1 MGYIRHSGWGRGEL
15 SVCVVASAL
24 GGWVCAPSCWT
35 SLTCAPPL
43 LSLLEYPL
51 PPPENGH
58 CHDRWPSP
66 RLAEGPG
73 VSETECSPGGG
84 AGPQGTPTSSRALRN
99 WPRTQNP
106 APHFLPV
113 TIPGWGVG
121 HVGSSGPQFPHLC
134 LGPVG
139 RQDLPVATATS
150 MTPQCRPGAI
160 VPDLAS
166 DWRPETPLP
175 LG

>member
-1 MGYIRHSGWGRGEL
+1 MGYIRHSGWGRGQL

-24 GGWVCAPSCWT
+24 GGWVCAPACWT

-73 VSETECSPGGG
+73 VSEMECSPGGG
-84 AGPQGTPTSSRALRN
+84 AGPQGTPPPPGPLETGRGLRIQHPISSLSPSQGGALDM
-99 WPRTQNP
+99 
-106 APHFLPV
+106 
-113 TIPGWGVG
+113 
-121 HVGSSGPQFPHLC
+121 SGPLGLSFPISVLV
-134 LGPVG
+134 LLAG
-139 RQDLPVATATS
+139 RTS
-150 MTPQCRPGAI
+150 QSPLRPQ
-160 VPDLAS
+160 
-166 DWRPETPLP
+166 
-175 LG
+175 